1 MRIDYFINER
11 SARWTELQELMSD
24 CHGKVARLNP
34 SKMLRLGRLY
44 RSVSAD
50 LALARREFPDAP
62 LTRQLT
68 LLVARAHGIV
78 YGSSIRQGSFR
89 NFVSRRFWQSVLEG
103 GWMLVLPVGLLVA
116 FSGIGF
122 LWARADPSQAMSFL
136 SIHISAHPGHGGM
149 VGLPVPARAPLATEI
164 FTNNIV
170 VAFTALA
177 GGMTMGILTTIV
189 LAYNG
194 AMLGIVASTLIREGY
209 GGELVRLI
217 APHGFLELSCIVVA
231 ASTGF
236 RLAKAIVQ
244 PGNMPRLKS
253 LQATGQLVIDTI
265 LGVACLLVIAGLVE
279 GFITPEN
286 LPIGASLAIGIT
298 LAGTFW
304 ILVGVRGRLGN
315 VE

>member
-1 MRIDYFINER
+1 
-11 SARWTELQELMSD
+11 
-24 CHGKVARLNP
+24 
-34 SKMLRLGRLY
+34 MLRLGRLY

-50 LALARREFPDAP
+50 LALACNEFPDTP

-68 LLVARAHGIV
+68 LLVTQAHGIV
-78 YGSSIRQGSFR
+78 YGSSARQGSFR

-136 SIHISAHPGHGGM
+136 PMHISSHPGHGGM

-164 FTNNIV
+164 FTNNIA
-170 VAFTALA
+170 VAFMALA
-177 GGMTMGILTTIV
+177 GGMTMGILTTV
-189 LAYNG
+189 ALAYNG
-194 AMLGIVASTLIREGY
+194 AMLGIVASTLIRGGN
-209 GGELVRLI
+209 GGELIRLT

-236 RLAKAIVQ
+236 RLAQAIVQ
-244 PGNMPRLKS
+244 PGDMPRLKS
-253 LQATGQLVIDTI
+253 LQATGHLVVDTI
-265 LGVACLLVIAGLVE
+265 LGVACLLVISGLVE

-286 LPIGASLAIGIT
+286 LPVWASLTIGIT
-298 LAGTFW
+298 LAATFW
-304 ILVGVRGRLGN
+304 ILVGVRGRAGN
-315 VE
+315 VIGNIRAGSTATR